1 MMYTFKAPGP
11 AHAGPRRANW
21 QHADT
26 TTTKAPF
33 VSFWLVVGEWEGKG
47 RGRRR
52 RGRGP
57 GRCLLGVAAGGLFG
71 IWGLG
76 CGVVR
81 DLVAAAD
88 KQAATS
94 HTTTTGREYKCPAPQ
109 NDAWPGTGVGKPTSG
124 PRIPKRGRRLS
135 PPHTYTQQERQL
147 ASASKPRWPL
157 GPSSPICPVRGQI
170 IKECRYMYNGWRCWS
185 QLPGLTSRRAWG
197 REHGAGL
204 FNTREA
210 PHTPGRGRQPA
221 AQAAGGGMAAGHG
234 RAACGIHCQ
243 ISR

>member
-1 MMYTFKAPGP
+1 MCTFNSDDVYFQGP
-11 AHAGPRRANW
+11 WPSPHRAS
-21 QHADT
+21 QGQLAADT

-94 HTTTTGREYKCPAPQ
+94 HTTTTGRECKCPAPQ

-124 PRIPKRGRRLS
+124 PRIPKRGQRLS

-170 IKECRYMYNGWRCWS
+170 IKECRYVQWLEVLVPAPRTNITSGVGTGARGW
-185 QLPGLTSRRAWG
+185 L
-197 REHGAGL
+197 
-204 FNTREA
+204 
-210 PHTPGRGRQPA
+210 
-221 AQAAGGGMAAGHG
+221 
-234 RAACGIHCQ
+234 I
-243 ISR
+243 